1 MNLSRL
7 TIRTRITAGSLL
19 IAILISVVAGIVIY
33 TQVARIVGEGQ
44 ERVLEGIEGQY
55 VTAITSG
62 DTDELDLPG
71 PGQFVAVID
80 PSGAIGLD
88 TLPDGLSGRAKEFA
102 ARADEHTM
110 VGSFVVRSTAVSAG
124 DGEWHV
130 ITATDSN
137 AKVLNDLAVLLIAS
151 IAVINLAFGAA
162 SWWIGSAALSP
173 VSRLRRSA
181 AQLVAEPGAE
191 LLPVGPA
198 RDEIAE
204 LAETLNQLIAQMRSS
219 AERERQIVSDASH
232 EFRTPLAI
240 IQTRL
245 ELAQR
250 QATSLDEMKADVA
263 AAQKTVARLAS
274 LATSLLELSRI
285 DAQQTPGSASVER
298 LADEMADAADR
309 WRLRVAD
316 REIVID
322 YTDESTVPGALAA
335 VDVED
340 FGRLCDNLIGNAVNA
355 IGHGGAIAL
364 LLAEEADG
372 LRFSVSDTGGGMDAE
387 FAPLALDR
395 FSRQSDARTRGGAG
409 LGLSIVAGI
418 VANASG
424 TVALVNTPGVGLRV
438 DVHLPLTR
446 PADAN
451 RRG

>member
-1 MNLSRL
+1 VNLSRL
-7 TIRTRITAGSLL
+7 TIRTRITGGSLL

-62 DTDELDLPG
+62 DTGELDLPG

-80 PSGAIGLD
+80 PSGASGLD

-102 ARADEHTM
+102 ARADEHS
-110 VGSFVVRSTAVSAG
+110 VIGSFVVRSTTVSAG

-204 LAETLNQLIAQMRSS
+204 LAETLNQLIAQLRSS

-232 EFRTPLAI
+232 EFRTPRAS

-263 AAQKTVARLAS
+263 ATQKTVARLAS

-285 DAQQTPGSASVER
+285 DAQLTPGSASVER

-355 IGHGGAIAL
+355 IGRGGAIAL
-364 LLAEEADG
+364 LLADQADG
-372 LRFSVSDTGGGMDAE
+372 IRLSVSDTGGGMDAD

-438 DVHLPLTR
+438 DVQLPLT
-446 PADAN
+446 PSADAT
-451 RRG
+451 RAD